1 MHNLLYIAFLK
12 AMAHTACIIDVK
24 QKGENVSFQMKP
36 DAKADVD
43 RIEDVLKEFDGE
55 LSLRAGEV
63 PTFVLN
69 LENTK
74 KKQRLGKIESCIGAL
89 NGLIMR

>member
-1 MHNLLYIAFLK
+1 MQVLCGLQGIFLLFNCQ
-12 AMAHTACIIDVK
+12 T
-24 QKGENVSFQMKP
+24 P
-36 DAKADVD
+36 
-43 RIEDVLKEFDGE
+43 E